1 MTINE
6 QIINIANQLANQGKK
21 PTVALIK
28 TQLTSPV
35 PLPVIINILKT
46 WRHEPDKVSDIVKNT
61 ESEKLSETP
70 LELMI
75 NNAIKEAITPLQ
87 QELAELKAIIKTLK
101 LQSDSQ

>member
-35 PLPVIINILKT
+35 PLPVDHQHLKNMA
-46 WRHEPDKVSDIVKNT
+46 S
-61 ESEKLSETP
+61 
-70 LELMI
+70 
-75 NNAIKEAITPLQ
+75 
-87 QELAELKAIIKTLK
+87 
-101 LQSDSQ
+101 